1 MPGLPN
7 VWYLALYFHIFQHGF
22 CCQVAFLSKITML
35 FCYII
40 KCHGVFQR
48 GCVSVFFSFPV
59 LWYQKFCEFFLK
71 VANLFNFISEKKIPF
86 FPPFLFCRWNLFFE
100 KQISLVFSIL
110 LTWPKSTV
118 IMITATLFFL
128 VLGEGVF

>member
-1 MPGLPN
+1 
-7 VWYLALYFHIFQHGF
+7 
-22 CCQVAFLSKITML
+22 
-35 FCYII
+35 
-40 KCHGVFQR
+40 
-48 GCVSVFFSFPV
+48 
-59 LWYQKFCEFFLK
+59 
-71 VANLFNFISEKKIPF
+71 
-86 FPPFLFCRWNLFFE
+86 LFFE